1 MPLFLKC
8 LLLPYMTTL
17 QCIFH
22 AALPSSSPPTSG
34 AQGIIEEPD
43 EICPVTRRLSAERK
57 YPLEPERRGQ
67 ALFVI
72 SESSSTVS
80 WPTVIPIGCISDLV
94 ADSQSLV
101 HLAFCAD
108 GTTVAFSG
116 AEYNFLVKLQASDTG
131 IVIAVFVTIPRN
143 IFLEATAS
151 ANWSFTR
158 ESSKGRHAELHKC
171 IDTYSLDL
179 NNSNCN
185 NISSGF
191 Q

>member
-1 MPLFLKC
+1 MH
-8 LLLPYMTTL
+8 LPCCIAICITTYL
-17 QCIFH
+17 GGTGH
-22 AALPSSSPPTSG
+22 YWRARRDLPCDSPTFSREEISSW
-34 AQGIIEEPD
+34 AWEK
-43 EICPVTRRLSAERK
+43 R
-57 YPLEPERRGQ
+57 
-67 ALFVI
+67 
-72 SESSSTVS
+72 SSTICDQRVLVNGFLTDSNSHWLYQRFGRRQPESCPFSFLWVGSPSVS
-80 WPTVIPIGCISDLV
+80 
-94 ADSQSLV
+94 
-101 HLAFCAD
+101 FRAD

-116 AEYNFLVKLQASDTG
+116 AEYHFLAKLQASDTG

-185 NISSGF
+185 NISIGF